1 MIREIALKFV
11 APIATALFL
20 LAFTAQAQIKSAPQ
34 RIVVTPDWLA
44 ARLHDPTLV
53 LLEIGEKS
61 DYDRGHIPG
70 ARFLEFEKVSTP
82 EGSGLDLELPPV
94 SELARVFEDL
104 GVTDQSKVVVY
115 FGKEWVTAAARVYLT
130 LDYLGLRGRVY
141 YLDGGLPGWRR
152 TGHELSTET
161 SHFTKGKLTP
171 NPRSDVVTTVNYVSK
186 ELHQPRVALVDVREP
201 DCYSGEHNCHFR
213 RPGHIP
219 GAVNIPVEA
228 VINSDGELKNTEQ
241 LRQIFV
247 DAGVHRGDQVITYCH
262 IGQRAS
268 LLYIVA
274 RELGYD
280 ARMYDGS
287 YEEWSSR
294 EDLPVEHSA
303 AQTKN

>member
-1 MIREIALKFV
+1 MIRRIALRITP
-11 APIATALFL
+11 AIAAALFF
-20 LAFTAQAQIKSAPQ
+20 LALTTQAQIKSAPP
-34 RIVVTPDWLA
+34 RIVVTPDWVA
-44 ARLHDPTLV
+44 AHLHDPTLV
-53 LLEIGEKS
+53 LIEIGEKS

-94 SELARVFEDL
+94 DDLVRVFEDL
-104 GVTDQSKVVVY
+104 GVTDQSTVVVY

-130 LDYLGLRGRVY
+130 LDYLGLRGRSH
-141 YLDGGLPGWRR
+141 YLDGGLPAWRS
-152 TGHELSTET
+152 TGHKVSTEIPQ
-161 SHFTKGKLTP
+161 FTKGKLTP
-171 NPRSDVVTTVNYVSK
+171 HPRSDVVTTVNYVSK
-186 ELHQPRVALVDVREP
+186 ELHQPGVALVDVREP

-228 VINSDGELKNTEQ
+228 VINSDGELKNAEQ
-241 LRQIFV
+241 LRRIFT